1 MADHL
6 ARRLVGVAG
15 LAALAGLFA
24 ALASARVAPTPP
36 GPPDPRPLVV
46 ASLYPL
52 ELLAREIGG
61 ERIATA
67 TLVPPGASPHVFE
80 PRPADL
86 ALLARARG
94 FLRVGGGLDGW
105 TEALLGAAASVPQPF
120 SLLPVEAADGG
131 RHAHGEGDP
140 HVWLDPLAVRDIH
153 APALASYLARLD
165 PAGEA
170 YYRARLEGFV
180 RRLSALDAELRA
192 LLGAAPQRR
201 YVAFHNAWRHF
212 GRRYGLEEIGVVQ
225 ESPGS
230 EPTPRALARLVTGA
244 RRAGLAAIFVE
255 PQLPPRSA
263 ALIAAE
269 SGASTVTVDPVG
281 DPSDPERNSYE
292 GLLRFNARA
301 FARALGGAPS

>member
-1 MADHL
+1 MADLL

-15 LAALAGLFA
+15 LAALAAVFA
-24 ALASARVAPTPP
+24 ALAAARAPATPP

-61 ERIATA
+61 ERIRIA

-80 PRPADL
+80 PRPADV
-86 ALLARARG
+86 AQVARARG

-105 TEALLGAAASVPQPF
+105 TGALLGATSPAPEPF
-120 SLLPVEAADGG
+120 SLLPAEARG
-131 RHAHGEGDP
+131 RHAHGASDP
-140 HVWLDPLAVRDIH
+140 HVWLDPLAVRDVY
-153 APALASYLARLD
+153 APALAGYLARLD
-165 PAGEA
+165 PAGQP
-170 YYRARLEGFV
+170 YYAERLADFT

-192 LLGAAPQRR
+192 LLAAAPQRR
-201 YVAFHNAWRHF
+201 YVAFHSAWRHF

-230 EPTPRALARLVTGA
+230 EPTPRALARLVTEA
-244 RRAGLAAIFVE
+244 RRAGVGAILLE
-255 PQLPPRSA
+255 PQLPPRAA
-263 ALIAAE
+263 ALVAAE
-269 SGASTVTVDPVG
+269 AGASTVTVDPVG
-281 DPSDPERNSYE
+281 DPSDPERSAYE

-301 FARALGGAPS
+301 FARALGGAAS